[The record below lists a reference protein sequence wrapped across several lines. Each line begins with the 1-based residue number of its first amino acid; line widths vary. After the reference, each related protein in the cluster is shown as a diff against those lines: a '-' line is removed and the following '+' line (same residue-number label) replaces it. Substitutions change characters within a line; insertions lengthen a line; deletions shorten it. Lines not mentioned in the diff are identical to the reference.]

1 MGGTIAIGVFSL
13 FMNFV
18 QLDVPCYDQT
28 LRYQS
33 ACESVATVECL
44 NALGYDIS
52 VDDFLD
58 RYLDTIATWAIG
70 SVAVDDNIFN
80 HYFVGNPR
88 TYNGWLCYPPV
99 IVNAVQRYF
108 SDVNMNLRRPVD
120 YTGVGFNFLLDELAL
135 GNPVV
140 IWVTQNYEVT
150 EYASLYGNQYA
161 VLNHAVVLAGY
172 DRSRGVV
179 SIIDSIN
186 GVLELD
192 YNRVK
197 SVFDFAGKRSVVI
210 K

>member
-28 LRYQS
+28 VRYQS
-33 ACESVATVECL
+33 ACESVATVACL

-52 VDDFLD
+52 IDDFLD
-58 RYLDTIATWAIG
+58 RYLPIIDIRSIG
-70 SVAVDDNIFN
+70 LVETGDNIFN

-99 IVNAVQRYF
+99 IVSAVQRYF
-108 SDVNMNLRRPVD
+108 GDVNMNLRRPVD

-135 GNPVV
+135 GHPVV
-140 IWVTQNYEVT
+140 IWVTQDYEVT
-150 EYASLYGNQYA
+150 EYASLYGNQYT
-161 VLNHAVVLAGY
+161 VFNHAVVLAGY

-197 SVFDFAGKRSVVI
+197 FVFDFAGKRSVVI

>member
-18 QLDVPCYDQT
+18 QLDIPCYDQT
-28 LRYQS
+28 ISYQT
-33 ACESVATVECL
+33 ACESVATVACL

-52 VDDFLD
+52 IDDFID
-58 RYLDTIATWAIG
+58 RYLDIIDAR
-70 SVAVDDNIFN
+70 SVVSVDIDDNIFN

-99 IVNAVQRYF
+99 IVNAVQKYF
-108 SDVNMNLRRPVD
+108 SEVNMNLRRPVD

-135 GNPVV
+135 GHPVV
-140 IWVTQNYEVT
+140 IWVTENYETT
-150 EYASLYGNQYA
+150 EFKDLYGNQYA